1 MADLESLYAGICA
14 RPDED
19 TPRLV
24 LADWLDEQGDKPS
37 AFRADLVRTHCRL
50 ARMEPWSPEWRE
62 LNDHWAKK
70 LSPKFETQ
78 KAENKLPWAAHL
90 KGRVRAWALERGLVG
105 HLTLFSKRFVN
116 EGDSYFEQDPVRSVK
131 FVKLDSAM
139 GSVKPDVLFQCE
151 HLARVADVD
160 FDGSGLADKALE
172 QFGKS
177 PHIAGLRSLGLGG
190 NNNFTRAALPKL
202 LAKLPA
208 LTNLYLA
215 NNTHF
220 KTGHADDLA
229 KCAHLARVRV
239 LNLSGTGLSAEGV
252 AALVGSKHA
261 TNLTE
266 LSLQPQDE
274 YDEEHGY
281 ALGPRGERATGLA
294 ICEAL
299 AATEHLGQLTDLNL
313 NYANVGGEGAVN
325 LAQAHLPALKR
336 LHLCE
341 NGLTRDGLKA
351 LAAAPFAKQLLFVN
365 LGGNPNLAK
374 VVANIREA
382 FPSAHLLEPFDYGE

>member
-14 RPDED
+14 HPDED

-24 LADWLDEQGDKPS
+24 LADWLDEQGDKPA
-37 AFRADLVRTHCRL
+37 AFRADLIRTHCRL

-62 LNDHWAKK
+62 LNEHWGA
-70 LSPKFETQ
+70 LSVKFEGQ

-139 GSVKPDVLFQCE
+139 GSVKPDVLFKCE
-151 HLARVADVD
+151 HLARIADVD
-160 FDGSGLADKALE
+160 FEGSGLTDKPLD
-172 QFGKS
+172 QFGAS

-208 LTNLYLA
+208 LTKLNVASNERFA
-215 NNTHF
+215 NA
-220 KTGHADDLA
+220 HAADLA
-229 KCAHLARVRV
+229 KCPHLARLRV
-239 LNLSGTGLSAEGV
+239 LNLSGTGIKPEGV
-252 AALVGSKHA
+252 AALVGSKYA
-261 TNLTE
+261 SGLAE

-281 ALGPRGERATGLA
+281 AIGPRGERADGLA

-299 AATEHLGQLTDLNL
+299 AASKQLAHLTDLNL
-313 NYANVGGEGAVN
+313 NFCNIGGEGAVQ
-325 LAQAHLPALKR
+325 LAKAHLPALKR

-341 NGLTRDGLKA
+341 NAITRDGIKA
-351 LAAAPFAKQLLFVN
+351 LAANPCAKQLLFVN
-365 LGGNPNLAK
+365 LAGNPNLAK
-374 VVANIREA
+374 IAANIREM
-382 FPSAHLLEPFDYGE
+382 FPSAHVIDSGDYE

>member
-14 RPDED
+14 HPDED

-37 AFRADLVRTHCRL
+37 AFRADLIRTHCRL

-62 LNDHWAKK
+62 LNEHWQK
-70 LSPKFETQ
+70 LSHKFEMQ

-131 FVKLDSAM
+131 FVKLDSVM
-139 GSVKPDVLFQCE
+139 GSVKPDVLFKCP
-151 HLARVADVD
+151 HLARIADVD

-172 QFGKS
+172 QFGAS
-177 PHIAGLRSLGLGG
+177 PHIGGLRSLGLGG
-190 NNNFTRAALPKL
+190 NNNFTRGALPKL
-202 LAKLPA
+202 LARLPA
-208 LTNLYLA
+208 LTKLDVSDNERFA
-215 NNTHF
+215 N
-220 KTGHADDLA
+220 GHAEDLA
-229 KCAHLARVRV
+229 KCPHLARLRV
-239 LNLSGTGLSAEGV
+239 LNLSGTGIKPEGV

-261 TNLTE
+261 TGLTNLE
-266 LSLQPQDE
+266 LQPQE
-274 YDEEHGY
+274 EFDEEHGY
-281 ALGPRGERATGLA
+281 ALGPRGQRADGLA

-299 AATEHLGQLTDLNL
+299 AASKHLVNLTDLNL
-313 NYANVGGEGAVN
+313 NFVNLGGEGAEVF
-325 LAQAHLPALKR
+325 ARAHLPALKR

-341 NGLTRDGLKA
+341 NGITRDGIKA
-351 LAAAPFAKQLLFVN
+351 LAANPVAKQLLFVN
-365 LGGNPNLAK
+365 LAGNPNLAK
-374 VVANIREA
+374 IAANIREM
-382 FPSAHLLEPFDYGE
+382 FPSAYVLDSGDYE

>member
-14 RPDED
+14 HPDED

-37 AFRADLVRTHCRL
+37 AFRADIVRTHCRL

-62 LNDHWAKK
+62 LNEHWQT
-70 LSPKFETQ
+70 LSVKFEGQ
-78 KAENKLPWAAHL
+78 KVDNKLPWAAHL

-139 GSVKPDVLFQCE
+139 GSVKPDVLFKCA
-151 HLARVADVD
+151 HLARIAEVD
-160 FDGSGLADKALE
+160 FDGSGLADKALDLFA
-172 QFGKS
+172 QS

-190 NNNFTRAALPKL
+190 NNPFARTTLPKL

-208 LTNLYLA
+208 LAKLNLA
-215 NNTHF
+215 NNSHF
-220 KTGHADDLA
+220 TNADAEELA
-229 KCAHLARVRV
+229 KCAHLARLRV
-239 LNLSGTGLSAEGV
+239 LNLNGTGVKGEGV
-252 AALVGSKHA
+252 AALAGSTRA
-261 TNLTE
+261 ANLTE
-266 LSLQPQDE
+266 LCLQPPDN

-281 ALGPRGERATGLA
+281 PLGPQGERATGLA

-299 AATEHLGQLTDLNL
+299 AASKHLAHLTDLTL
-313 NYANVGGEGAVN
+313 NFANIGGEGAEQ
-325 LAQAHLPALKR
+325 LANAHLPALKR
-336 LHLCE
+336 LHLCD
-341 NGLTRDGLKA
+341 NGITRDGVKA
-351 LAAAPFAKQLLFVN
+351 LAGAVFAKQLLFVN
-365 LGGNPNLAK
+365 LAGNPNLAK
-374 VVANIREA
+374 VSANIREM
-382 FPSAHLLEPFDYGE
+382 FPSAHVIDSGGYE